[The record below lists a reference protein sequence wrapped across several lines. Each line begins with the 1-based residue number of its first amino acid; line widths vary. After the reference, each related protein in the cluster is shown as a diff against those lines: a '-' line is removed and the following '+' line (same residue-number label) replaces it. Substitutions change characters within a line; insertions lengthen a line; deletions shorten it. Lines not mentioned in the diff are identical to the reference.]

1 MYIAYHLALG
11 NELKVGDVLDVP
23 ELGEVKVEPNTVQGY
38 DYEAEDSGII
48 VLPERIVFTKENT
61 QEFNF

>member
-1 MYIAYHLALG
+1 M
-11 NELKVGDVLDVP
+11 
-23 ELGEVKVEPNTVQGY
+23 GEVKVEPNTVQGY

-61 QEFNF
+61 KDYDF